1 MIALLQLL
9 VVALASRFTSGQ
21 DSIFFPGDSINGTS
35 PVVATTRFQPMLSA
49 ELRSSTPPPRCAMR
63 AGQDPDSPCLE
74 DADYNDNLKADYN
87 YPLAYS
93 PLERERISAVEICCR
108 SSILY
113 SIVKDPVINR
123 FLNDEIVEFRTR
135 PVTTRLG
142 VSETPVCQSEETL
155 IFPKRAKSA
164 SDEWVFVLNHENVE
178 QALRVEKCI
187 NEGAACEFESPL
199 PPEIRTVCRQKYVY
213 RRMLTV
219 GSNKIQP
226 EEVLMPS
233 CCVCYRK
240 TSGFDIGSRTRVPGT
255 ASGSGLPVTPS
266 GSQPFVNNQPIL
278 APPANFGNQ
287 PAPPFNHRTIRRRGF
302 FGPGRTF
309 FNNWQ

>member
-1 MIALLQLL
+1 MNTIALLQLL
-9 VVALASRFTSGQ
+9 VVALASRFTSG
-21 DSIFFPGDSINGTS
+21 DSIFFPGDLINGTS
-35 PVVATTRFQPMLSA
+35 PTVATNRFQPVLTT
-49 ELRSSTPPPRCAMR
+49 ELRSSTPPPRCAMKI
-63 AGQDPDSPCLE
+63 GQDPDSPCLE
-74 DADYNDNLKADYN
+74 DADYNDNLKQHVELLLSDPSIN
-87 YPLAYS
+87 SVVRDPLFKQ
-93 PLERERISAVEICCR
+93 L
-108 SSILY
+108 
-113 SIVKDPVINR
+113 
-123 FLNDEIVEFRTR
+123 LNDEMVTFRTR

-164 SDEWVFVLNHENVE
+164 SNEWVFVLNHENVE

-187 NEGAACEFESPL
+187 NEGAACEFETPL
-199 PPEIRTVCRQKYVY
+199 PSEIKTVCRQKYVY

-255 ASGSGLPVTPS
+255 ASGSGHPVS
-266 GSQPFVNNQPIL
+266 GSQPFVSSQPIGPSLSQPTL
-278 APPANFGNQ
+278 AAPANANFQ
-287 PAPPFNHRTIRRRGF
+287 PAPPFNHRTLHRRGF
-302 FGPGRTF
+302 FGPGRAF

>member
-1 MIALLQLL
+1 MNTFALLQLL
-9 VVALASRFTSGQ
+9 VVALASRSTSGQ
-21 DSIFFPGDSINGTS
+21 GSIVFPGDSINGTS
-35 PVVATTRFQPMLSA
+35 PIAITNRFHPMLTT
-49 ELRSSTPPPRCAMR
+49 ELRSSTAPLNCMEKV
-63 AGQDPDSPCLE
+63 GQDPDSPCLE
-74 DADYNDNLKADYN
+74 DQDYNDNLKQHVELLLSDPSINAVVRD
-87 YPLAYS
+87 PLFKQ
-93 PLERERISAVEICCR
+93 I
-108 SSILY
+108 
-113 SIVKDPVINR
+113 
-123 FLNDEIVEFRTR
+123 LNDETVASRTR

-164 SDEWVFVLNHENVE
+164 SNEWVFVLNHENVE

-187 NEGAACEFESPL
+187 NEGAACEFETPL
-199 PPEIRTVCRQKYVY
+199 PSEIRTVCRQKYVY

-219 GSNKIQP
+219 GTNKIQP

-255 ASGSGLPVTPS
+255 ATGNPS
-266 GSQPFVNNQPIL
+266 GSQPFVSSQPIGPSSQPML
-278 APPANFGNQ
+278 AAPTNANFGNQ
-287 PAPPFNHRTIRRRGF
+287 PAPPFNRRTLHRRGF
-302 FGPGRTF
+302 FGPGRVF